1 MVDKVIGINGKP
13 FDARDFEDENR
24 KAVEKMLFDVADDI
38 DTGGIV
44 PRGMALTIIQE
55 DGEPIFWF
63 GGSEKDLFML
73 YGSIEAMRQTFWE
86 TVVKEKQRDY
96 DE

>member
-63 GGSEKDLFML
+63 GGSENDLFML

-86 TVVKEKQRDY
+86 TVIREKQVDY
-96 DE
+96 GE

>member
-13 FDARDFEDENR
+13 FDARDFDDDNR
-24 KAVEKMLFDVADDI
+24 KAVEKMLFDVADDV
-38 DTGGIV
+38 DTGGII
-44 PRGMALTIIQE
+44 PRGIALTIIQE

-63 GGSEKDLFML
+63 GGKENDLFML
-73 YGSIEAMRQTFWE
+73 YGAIEAMRQTFWE

-96 DE
+96 GE

>member
-24 KAVEKMLFDVADDI
+24 EAVERMVFDVADSI
-38 DTGGIV
+38 DTGDIV
-44 PRGMALTIIQE
+44 PRGMALAIIQE
-55 DGEPIFWF
+55 DGEPLFWF

-86 TVVKEKQRDY
+86 SVIKMRQEEID
-96 DE
+96 

>member
-13 FDARDFEDENR
+13 FDARDYDDENR
-24 KAVEKMLFDVADDI
+24 KSVEKMLFDVADDV

-63 GGSEKDLFML
+63 GGKETDMFLLF
-73 YGSIEAMRQTFWE
+73 GSIEAMRQTFWE
-86 TVVKEKQRDY
+86 SVVKEKNSDY
-96 DE
+96 GE

>member
-1 MVDKVIGINGKP
+1 MVDKIIGINGKP
-13 FDARDFEDENR
+13 FDASEFEDENR
-24 KAVEKMLFDVADDI
+24 KAVERMLFDVADDI

-44 PRGMALTIIQE
+44 PRGMALAIIQD
-55 DGEPIFWF
+55 DGEPMFWF

-86 TVVKEKQRDY
+86 TVIKERQQEY
-96 DE
+96 GE